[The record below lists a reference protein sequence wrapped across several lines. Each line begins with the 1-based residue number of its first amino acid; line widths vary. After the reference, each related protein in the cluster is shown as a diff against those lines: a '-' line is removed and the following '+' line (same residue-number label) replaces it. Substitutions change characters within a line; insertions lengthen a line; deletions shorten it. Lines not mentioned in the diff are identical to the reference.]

1 LKRVFPFFALVALFC
16 TRVEVPELISPVGGE
31 TLLTS
36 TPEFIWHPAPSA
48 RSYAIQIS
56 RDSLFAESIDTL
68 VYSDTSFIL
77 ADTLELGQE
86 YHWRVVTR
94 TAQGAESEPSEPET
108 FYIQK
113 GIQLLTP
120 TESDSTAW
128 PEFSWEPFSG
138 ASAYHLLLSRYAD
151 FSQPF
156 LDTTLVVTS
165 LELSDSLPPATYFWN
180 VQAREAD
187 GFVSSPSPT
196 RRLVSYR
203 LADTYFPL
211 YIGRVQQFRFVHQKG
226 TYNTLS
232 KDTTVLS
239 STDTIFDLTVSDS
252 FWEGGRLYWTLSDTL
267 WDVGDTLS
275 IHHDSVF
282 SPHRFMGGLYPED
295 GTVFL
300 SWQDLSFKVVHLDP
314 DIIFY
319 RKSGT
324 FGATDYDSTAIVR
337 SPGLGTVLMIRCTA
351 DIPADSL
358 CYWELDS
365 LELD

>member
-1 LKRVFPFFALVALFC
+1 MALFC

-31 TLLTS
+31 TILTS
-36 TPEFIWHPAPSA
+36 TPEFVWHPVTSA
-48 RSYAIQIS
+48 RSYAIEIS

-94 TAQGAESEPSEPET
+94 TAQGAESDPSEPET

-113 GIQLLTP
+113 GVQLLTP
-120 TESDSTAW
+120 AHSDSTAW

-138 ASAYHLLLSRYAD
+138 ASTYHLLLSLYAD

-156 LDTTLVVTS
+156 LDTTLSVTS
-165 LELSDSLPPATYFWN
+165 FEPSDSLPPATYFWN
-180 VQAREAD
+180 VQAMEAGD
-187 GFVSSPSPT
+187 IVSAPSPT

-203 LADTYFPL
+203 LADTYFPI
-211 YIGRVQQFRFVHQKG
+211 YIGRVQQFRFVYQEG

-239 STDTIFDLTVSDS
+239 TTETILNITVTDS
-252 FWEGGRLYWTLSDTL
+252 FWEEERLYWTLSDTL
-267 WDVGDTLS
+267 WDVGETLS

-282 SPHRFMGGLYPED
+282 SPHRFMGDLYPED
-295 GTVFL
+295 SSVFL
-300 SWQDLSFKVVHLDP
+300 SWQELSFEVVHLPP
-314 DIIFY
+314 DIILY
-319 RKSGT
+319 RQSGT

-337 SPGLGTVLMIRCTA
+337 SPGLGITLMVRRTA
-351 DIPADSL
+351 DIPTDSL

>member
-1 LKRVFPFFALVALFC
+1 MKRVFPFFALVTLFC

-36 TPEFIWHPAPSA
+36 TPEFIWHPATSA

-56 RDSLFAESIDTL
+56 RDPVFAESIDTL

-77 ADTLELGQE
+77 ADTLELGLE
-86 YHWRVVTR
+86 YHWRVVAR

-108 FYIQK
+108 FYIQN
-113 GIQLLTP
+113 GVQLLTP

-128 PEFSWEPFSG
+128 PVFSWESFSG
-138 ASAYHLLLSRYAD
+138 ASFYQFTLARYAD
-151 FSQPF
+151 FRELI
-156 LDTTLVVTS
+156 LDTTIGATS
-165 LELSDSLPPATYFWN
+165 LTWLDSLYPATYFWK
-180 VQAREAD
+180 VQAIDAGD
-187 GFVSSPSPT
+187 FVSSPSPT

-211 YIGRVQQFRFVHQKG
+211 YIGRVQRFRLTHQEG

-232 KDTTVLS
+232 KDTTILS
-239 STDTIFDLTVSDS
+239 STDTIFNLTVTDS
-252 FWEGGRLYWTLSDTL
+252 FWEESRLYWMLSDTL
-267 WDVGDTLS
+267 WDVGVTLS

-282 SPHRFMGGLYPED
+282 SPHHFMGDLYPEE
-295 GTVFL
+295 GSVFL
-300 SWQDLSFKVVHLDP
+300 SWQDLPFEVVHLPP
-314 DIIFY
+314 DIILY
-319 RKSGT
+319 RNSGT

-337 SPGLGTVLMIRCTA
+337 SLGQGTALMVRRTA
-351 DIPADSL
+351 GIPEDSV
-358 CYWELDS
+358 CEWELDS